1 MAAPAMRK
9 VAPPKPL
16 QSVAKPS
23 MMKNVSGDVGEGNM
37 GTKTVTMNPKKN
49 MMSMNKLPKSPN
61 KSATFFTNDTLLM
74 DTTPGMSKEDK
85 KRRKQKDSMLAQSM
99 PGSSDLYGAS

>member
-1 MAAPAMRK
+1 MTAPVMRK
-9 VAPPKPL
+9 VEPPKPI
-16 QSVAKPS
+16 QVVQKPTMIKS
-23 MMKNVSGDVGEGNM
+23 ASGDVGEGNM

-49 MMSMNKLPKSPN
+49 MMTMNKLPKTPS

-85 KRRKQKDSMLAQSM
+85 KRRKSKDSMLSQSM
-99 PGSSDLYGAS
+99 PGSNDLYSA